1 MPRAN
6 GKSDPISNREVV
18 TDAICKVMHDRF
30 RDDSIDSLLT
40 RPVDAI
46 EMALDVAVQSGD
58 LSKAAVGRLVNGIRK
73 LFRDEQGAEDLIA
86 KICRAGLSS
95 RKRGDLK
102 KERY

>member
-6 GKSDPISNREVV
+6 GKSDPIRNREIV
-18 TDAICKVMHDRF
+18 TDAVCKVMHDQF

-46 EMALDVAVQSGD
+46 KMALGVAVESGE
-58 LSKAAVGRLVNGIRK
+58 LSAAAANRLRSAVRNA
-73 LFRDEQGAEDLIA
+73 FNAEQGAEDLIA
-86 KICRAGLSS
+86 RICRTALSS

>member
-6 GKSDPISNREVV
+6 GNSDPIRNRDLI
-18 TDAICKVMHDRF
+18 TDAVCKVMHARF

-46 EMALDVAVQSGD
+46 EMALDVAAESGE
-58 LSKAAVGRLVNGIRK
+58 LSGKAASRLRK
-73 LFRDEQGAEDLIA
+73 ELRAAFAAEQGAEDLVA
-86 KICRAGLSS
+86 KICRAALSS
-95 RKRGDLK
+95 RKRGDLR

>member
-1 MPRAN
+1 MARAN
-6 GKSDPISNREVV
+6 GNSDPITNREII
-18 TDAICKVMHDRF
+18 TDAVCKVMHDRF

-46 EMALDVAVQSGD
+46 EMALDVAVESDQ
-58 LSKAAVGRLVNGIRK
+58 LSNASASRIRK
-73 LFRDEQGAEDLIA
+73 ALRTAFNAEQGSEDLIA
-86 KICRAGLSS
+86 KICRAALSS